1 MKFIK
6 KLLYGI
12 LGLLSMISL
21 FIILCAFQPQ
31 LADEVSGFLYR
42 NLGNKGAGHED
53 GSQGILPDMAEG
65 NREGGNGEK
74 ENGEEGSREEENE
87 REENEDLESSPVPDY
102 VPPERSEIA
111 MPKEVAGK
119 SGYLP
124 VQENTEE
131 IDDEEAEELRKYYTY
146 GETGEDL
153 DFDTEYYPYYGMLSE
168 KEQALYRQI
177 YANAMALN
185 GIFNPIEPVSQRELR
200 NIFIAVFND
209 HPDLFWLDSAYQ
221 GKFSRNGGCA
231 EISLQFNYLVDDLEG
246 AKNEFQSAADEI
258 LAGARGLES
267 DYEKEVYVHNAL
279 LDRIEY
285 DLQAPLNQSAYSAM
299 VNGRTVCAGYAR
311 SFQYLMTQMGVP
323 CYYCTGY
330 AGENHAW
337 NIIRL
342 DGEFYNVD
350 ATWDD
355 TTPNTYDYFNKTDN
369 EFAPNHRR
377 EELSVYLPSCG
388 GTKYSN
394 LETARTEEVDDRRGL
409 EEAGFS
415 EDDVLYN
422 MEDYYEDC
430 YRQILEQNGSA
441 QFENIVDSEELWLR
455 CYRAY
460 KDDSY
465 SAGYMDKVLE
475 ELQAAGCEVDIEAES
490 LRDGRVLLQH
500 SIRFF

>member
-1 MKFIK
+1 M
-6 KLLYGI
+6 
-12 LGLLSMISL
+12 
-21 FIILCAFQPQ
+21 Q
-31 LADEVSGFLYR
+31 V
-42 NLGNKGAGHED
+42 
-53 GSQGILPDMAEG
+53 QG
-65 NREGGNGEK
+65 
-74 ENGEEGSREEENE
+74 
-87 REENEDLESSPVPDY
+87 
-102 VPPERSEIA
+102 
-111 MPKEVAGK
+111 
-119 SGYLP
+119 
-124 VQENTEE
+124 
-131 IDDEEAEELRKYYTY
+131 
-146 GETGEDL
+146 
-153 DFDTEYYPYYGMLSE
+153 
-168 KEQALYRQI
+168 
-177 YANAMALN
+177 
-185 GIFNPIEPVSQRELR
+185 
-200 NIFIAVFND
+200 
-209 HPDLFWLDSAYQ
+209 
-221 GKFSRNGGCA
+221 
-231 EISLQFNYLVDDLEG
+231 
-246 AKNEFQSAADEI
+246 
-258 LAGARGLES
+258 GLES

-394 LETARTEEVDDRRGL
+394 LETARAEEVDDRRGL

-460 KDDSY
+460 EDDSY

-490 LRDGRVLLQH
+490 LQDGRVLLQH
-500 SIRFF
+500 SIRFFR

>member
-1 MKFIK
+1 
-6 KLLYGI
+6 
-12 LGLLSMISL
+12 
-21 FIILCAFQPQ
+21 
-31 LADEVSGFLYR
+31 
-42 NLGNKGAGHED
+42 
-53 GSQGILPDMAEG
+53 
-65 NREGGNGEK
+65 
-74 ENGEEGSREEENE
+74 
-87 REENEDLESSPVPDY
+87 
-102 VPPERSEIA
+102 
-111 MPKEVAGK
+111 
-119 SGYLP
+119 
-124 VQENTEE
+124 
-131 IDDEEAEELRKYYTY
+131 
-146 GETGEDL
+146 
-153 DFDTEYYPYYGMLSE
+153 
-168 KEQALYRQI
+168 
-177 YANAMALN
+177 
-185 GIFNPIEPVSQRELR
+185 
-200 NIFIAVFND
+200 
-209 HPDLFWLDSAYQ
+209 
-221 GKFSRNGGCA
+221 
-231 EISLQFNYLVDDLEG
+231 
-246 AKNEFQSAADEI
+246 
-258 LAGARGLES
+258 
-267 DYEKEVYVHNAL
+267 
-279 LDRIEY
+279 
-285 DLQAPLNQSAYSAM
+285 
-299 VNGRTVCAGYAR
+299 
-311 SFQYLMTQMGVP
+311 MGVP

-394 LETARTEEVDDRRGL
+394 LETARAEEVDDRRGL

-460 KDDSY
+460 EDDSY